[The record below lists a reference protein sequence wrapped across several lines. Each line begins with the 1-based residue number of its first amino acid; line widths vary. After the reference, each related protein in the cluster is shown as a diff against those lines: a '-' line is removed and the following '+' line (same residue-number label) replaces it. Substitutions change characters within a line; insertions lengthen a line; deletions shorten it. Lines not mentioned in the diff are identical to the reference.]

1 MILRSA
7 FALLTRPGKAVD
19 GILRNLPR
27 WKELLIFLGLIGC
40 LRGFLEIFWLYG
52 MAYRPGLWELL
63 WQERLRHGLE
73 AALFLAANSMTAY
86 LRWAM
91 YGFLFLAV
99 ARWFGRRV
107 AFRDGMTLAGLL
119 LALYLVPVLVN
130 ALYLLFPLPII
141 RFDVAQAYRPVIGLG
156 QVVTAVWFIW
166 VAQAIFRRAGGLT
179 RGEAL
184 SGGIFIAL
192 LDRALFVGAAWAVFR
207 WDWLSHLPVATRM
220 LWVSV
225 GFLAVAVAAVPLLLR
240 FGRRV
245 AAGGE
250 EAAA

>member
-7 FALLTRPGKAVD
+7 LALLTRPGKTAEEV
-19 GILRNLPR
+19 LRNPPPWR
-27 WKELLIFLGLIGC
+27 ELLIFLGVVGF
-40 LRGFLEIFWLYG
+40 LRGFLEMFWLYG

-73 AALFLAANSMTAY
+73 AALFLAANGMTAY

-99 ARWFGRRV
+99 ARWFGRRIS
-107 AFRDGMTLAGLL
+107 FREGMTLAGLM
-119 LALYLVPVLVN
+119 LALYVVPVLVN
-130 ALYLLFPLPII
+130 TLYLLFPLPII
-141 RFDVAQAYRPVIGLG
+141 RFNVAQVYRPVIGLG
-156 QVVTAVWFIW
+156 QVVTAVWFVW
-166 VAQAIFRRAGGLT
+166 VAQAIFRRAAGLT

-184 SGGIFIAL
+184 SGAIFIAL

-207 WDWLSHLPVATRM
+207 WEWLNHLPVGPRM

-225 GFLAVAVAAVPLLLR
+225 GFLVVAVAAVPLLLR
-240 FGRRV
+240 FGRWI